1 MPIYA
6 LSGILLASG
15 AALRGCCCSEPPP
28 PAPECARVGVTL
40 WAESWNIPSGS
51 AAGTGSHASDAYL
64 YDVVCGRTIW
74 ASRSAQTWSE
84 FTNASGATQA
94 QCSTEACGGA
104 QATAYNAG
112 SRMELSIP
120 AARGASGVPR
130 LAGAFEF
137 DDTRIVQAGYTVW
150 VKWSLAVTFR
160 GIGGGALPAQ
170 LPTVTVEFTR
180 GVVATYTTATDRTWH
195 EFFTDTRTGGMSL
208 TDLTANVYL
217 T

>member
-1 MPIYA
+1 
-6 LSGILLASG
+6 
-15 AALRGCCCSEPPP
+15 
-28 PAPECARVGVTL
+28 
-40 WAESWNIPSGS
+40 
-51 AAGTGSHASDAYL
+51 
-64 YDVVCGRTIW
+64 
-74 ASRSAQTWSE
+74 
-84 FTNASGATQA
+84 
-94 QCSTEACGGA
+94 
-104 QATAYNAG
+104 
-112 SRMELSIP
+112 MELSIP

-137 DDTRIVQAGYTVW
+137 DDTRIVQTGYTVW

-180 GVVATYTTATDRTWH
+180 GVVATYATATDRTWH